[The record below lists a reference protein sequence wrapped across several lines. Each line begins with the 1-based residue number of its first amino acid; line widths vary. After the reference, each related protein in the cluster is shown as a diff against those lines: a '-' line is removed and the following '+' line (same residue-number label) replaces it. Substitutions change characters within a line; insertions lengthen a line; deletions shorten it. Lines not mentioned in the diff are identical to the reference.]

1 MPKKQTSLAKT
12 EQAIG
17 ERILLIRG
25 TRVLI
30 DADLAKIYGVPTK
43 ALNQAVKRHKERFPE
58 DFMFQLTEKEK
69 EEVVTNC
76 DHLSRLKF
84 SPVMPYAFTEHGTIM
99 AANVLNSPR
108 AIKTSVYVVRAFVRQ
123 RELLLAHKELA
134 SVMAELERRVDKHDE
149 TIAAIIA
156 TIRELI
162 DPPEDP
168 PRKRI
173 GFRVEE
179 SKSPYRRSRKKK
191 KTGKN
196 YTV

>member
-25 TRVLI
+25 IRVLI

-84 SPVMPYAFTEHGTIM
+84 SPVRSSGR
-99 AANVLNSPR
+99 SP
-108 AIKTSVYVVRAFVRQ
+108 A
-123 RELLLAHKELA
+123 
-134 SVMAELERRVDKHDE
+134 
-149 TIAAIIA
+149 
-156 TIRELI
+156 
-162 DPPEDP
+162 
-168 PRKRI
+168 
-173 GFRVEE
+173 
-179 SKSPYRRSRKKK
+179 
-191 KTGKN
+191 
-196 YTV
+196 